1 MTAGVPTNFQS
12 ETALESFISGSWLG
26 KGPGEGTIKRILPDS
41 HTDYIFAVIGEEFG
55 VAGLHRARRVVRLH
69 RGAQPVVGG
78 PQRRPVLPL
87 RDGWPRHAVRPA
99 GLHQHGGEF
108 ATDAGQGHD
117 LAVCLLWRVVV
128 DFAGAGHW
136 FPARRDAPSS
146 SRAYCRAA
154 RRRRGGGGVRWGSNG
169 GRAGMSGG
177 PVLLAAGGTGGHL
190 FPAEALAHVLEQ
202 RGVAVELVTDERALR
217 YGDSFPARAMHTI
230 RSATPR
236 GGSIFSRV
244 AAVARLGLGVAE
256 ALALL
261 LRLRPS
267 VVIGFGGYP
276 TVPPLVAASLLRI
289 PTVLHEANGV
299 MGKANRFLAGR
310 VDAIAAGFPLPDAP
324 PALRAKITVTGNPLR
339 PNALAAIDRAL
350 SRDRRPVAAS
360 RHRRLAGRARDGRRG
375 SRRRRRLAGGVA
387 R

>member
-1 MTAGVPTNFQS
+1 
-12 ETALESFISGSWLG
+12 
-26 KGPGEGTIKRILPDS
+26 
-41 HTDYIFAVIGEEFG
+41 
-55 VAGLHRARRVVRLH
+55 
-69 RGAQPVVGG
+69 
-78 PQRRPVLPL
+78 
-87 RDGWPRHAVRPA
+87 
-99 GLHQHGGEF
+99 
-108 ATDAGQGHD
+108 
-117 LAVCLLWRVVV
+117 
-128 DFAGAGHW
+128 
-136 FPARRDAPSS
+136 
-146 SRAYCRAA
+146 
-154 RRRRGGGGVRWGSNG
+154 
-169 GRAGMSGG
+169 MSGG

-190 FPAEALAHVLEQ
+190 FPAEALAHVLAQ

-256 ALALL
+256 ALMLL

-339 PNALAAIDRAL
+339 PNALAAIGRAL

-375 SRRRRRLAGGVA
+375 SRRRGRLAGGVA